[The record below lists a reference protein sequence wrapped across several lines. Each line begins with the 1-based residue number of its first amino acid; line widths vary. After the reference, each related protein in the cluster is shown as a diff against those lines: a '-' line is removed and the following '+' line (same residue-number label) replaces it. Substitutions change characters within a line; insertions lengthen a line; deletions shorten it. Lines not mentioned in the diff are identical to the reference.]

1 MLPTIVPGAL
11 LKVLPFSSDK
21 NLIQPQDLIVFNNG
35 SQLICHRVLGI
46 FRVGRHVYY
55 YEKGDANR
63 LGWIVSESKLIG
75 KVTAIDGQAIRIHS
89 NPSENSTSRFKILCE
104 ILLTKLKNFSRLGS
118 NPK

>member
-1 MLPTIVPGAL
+1 MTI
-11 LKVLPFSSDK
+11 LPFSSDGK
-21 NLIQPQDLIVFNNG
+21 PVRVWDLIVFHSG
-35 SQLICHRVLGI
+35 SRLICHRVLGV
-46 FRVGRHVYY
+46 FRFGRHIYY

-89 NPSENSTSRFKILCE
+89 NPSEKSTSRFKILSE
-104 ILLTKLKNFSRLGS
+104 ILLSKLKNLGRLGS